1 MPALRFESQFKSVK
15 FRSFQTPRLSLAF
28 RSIFRD
34 CAGSLHGAVP
44 PYYMALIVQKYG
56 GTSVANTDRIK
67 NVAQRVAKYHANG
80 DKIVVVVSA
89 MSGVTDNLIKLAKD
103 IMPLPNEREMDMLLA
118 TGEQTTI
125 ALTAIAL
132 HSLGIPAVSLTGAQA
147 GIVTDGVHTKAKIQ
161 NITPKKA
168 HELLNQGSVVI
179 VAGFQGETIEGQIT
193 TLGRGGSDL
202 TAIALAAAL
211 KADLCQIYTDVDGV
225 YTADPRIVKTAK
237 KLEEISYDEMLEL
250 ASLGAKVMQS
260 RSVEFAK
267 KFGVVFEVRSSLN
280 ENPGTIVK
288 EETKSMEG
296 VVVRG
301 VSLDKNQ
308 AKVTLTGVPDKPG
321 MAARIFKAI
330 GDAAVNVDM
339 IVQNISHGSG
349 APATDL
355 SFTVDKPDLLKARKV
370 IDGLKAEIG
379 FSDVIATENIGKLS
393 IVGVG
398 MKSHTGIAGKLFE
411 TLAKEGV
418 NIGMIST
425 SEIKISVVIDL
436 AKGEQA
442 MKAVHAAFIG

>member
-1 MPALRFESQFKSVK
+1 
-15 FRSFQTPRLSLAF
+15 
-28 RSIFRD
+28 
-34 CAGSLHGAVP
+34 
-44 PYYMALIVQKYG
+44 MALIVQKYG
-56 GTSVANTDRIK
+56 GTSVGNPERIK
-67 NVAQRVAKYHANG
+67 NMAGRVAKYHAKG
-80 DKIVVVVSA
+80 DQIVVVVSA
-89 MSGVTDNLIKLAKD
+89 MSGVTDNLIKLAKA
-103 IMPLPNEREMDMLLA
+103 IMPLPDEREMDVLLA

-125 ALTAIAL
+125 ALAAIAL
-132 HSLGIPAVSLTGAQA
+132 HSIGVPAISLTGAQA

-161 NITPKKA
+161 NITPKRI
-168 HELLNQGSVVI
+168 HELLNEGKVVI
-179 VAGFQGETIEGQIT
+179 VAGFQGQTHEGQVT

-211 KADLCQIYTDVDGV
+211 SADLCQIYTDVDGV
-225 YTADPRIVKTAK
+225 YTADPRIVPGAK

-267 KFGVVFEVRSSLN
+267 KFGVLFEVRSSLN

-288 EETKSMEG
+288 EEAKHMEG

-308 AKVTLTGVPDKPG
+308 AKVTLVSVPDKPG
-321 MAARIFKAI
+321 VAARIFKAI
-330 GDAAVNVDM
+330 GDANVNVDM

-349 APATDL
+349 TPATDL
-355 SFTVDKPDLLKARKV
+355 SFTVDKPDLLKAQKV
-370 IDGLKAEIG
+370 IDGLKPEIG
-379 FSDVIATENIGKLS
+379 FGNVISTENIGKLS

-398 MKSHTGIAGKLFE
+398 MKSHTGVAGIMFE
-411 TLAKEGV
+411 TLANEGV
-418 NIGMIST
+418 NIDMIST

-442 MKAVHAAFIG
+442 MRAVHKVFLGT